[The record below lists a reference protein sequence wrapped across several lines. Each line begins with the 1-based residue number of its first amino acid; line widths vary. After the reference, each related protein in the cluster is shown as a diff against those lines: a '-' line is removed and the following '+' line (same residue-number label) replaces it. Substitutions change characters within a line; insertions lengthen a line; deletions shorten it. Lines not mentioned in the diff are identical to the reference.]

1 MAGLIPKGRG
11 GWLNAISR
19 PLIYFP
25 PLLGIATSFTGKY
38 RAMEIGSWFVME
50 SGLLL
55 ITIAL
60 IGFLLG
66 LKEGFLAKLALGLF
80 YLLIGPAVMPAMG

>member
-1 MAGLIPKGRG
+1 
-11 GWLNAISR
+11 
-19 PLIYFP
+19 
-25 PLLGIATSFTGKY
+25 
-38 RAMEIGSWFVME
+38 MEIGSWFVMV

>member
-1 MAGLIPKGRG
+1 
-11 GWLNAISR
+11 
-19 PLIYFP
+19 
-25 PLLGIATSFTGKY
+25 
-38 RAMEIGSWFVME
+38 MEIGAWFVMV

-60 IGFLLG
+60 TGFLLG

-80 YLLIGPAVMPAMG
+80 YLHIGPAVMPAMG